1 MSLCNAIEQA
11 HGNGYEIW
19 KLFLMKNNLLG
30 KSWGIEYCFRV
41 QTYPSQ
47 VRILSQQ
54 AFMIT
59 IHSHFL
65 GSRVT
70 DTSILTF

>member
-1 MSLCNAIEQA
+1 MSLCNAIEHV

-19 KLFLMKNNLLG
+19 KLFLMKNDLLV
-30 KSWGIEYCFRV
+30 KSWSIEYCFRV
-41 QTYPSQ
+41 QTYPFQ

-54 AFMIT
+54 AFMST
-59 IHSHFL
+59 VHSHSL
-65 GSRVT
+65 GSRVP